1 MLNKFIKQGE
11 CSMIGLRDP
20 ELEERLENLAKSTG
34 RSKSFYVREAITEYL
49 QEREDYLLGIARLE
63 EGGKRFTLAE
73 VEKKLG
79 LDG

>member
-1 MLNKFIKQGE
+1 
-11 CSMIGLRDP
+11 MIGLRDP
-20 ELEERLENLAKSTG
+20 ELEQRLENLAKSTG
-34 RSKSFYVREAITEYL
+34 RSKSYYVREAIAEYL
-49 QEREDYLLGIARLE
+49 QAREDYLLGIARLE

>member
-1 MLNKFIKQGE
+1 
-11 CSMIGLRDP
+11 MIGLRDP
-20 ELEERLENLAKSTG
+20 ELEKRLEKLAKATG
-34 RSKSFYVREAITEYL
+34 RSKSHYVREAISEYL

-79 LDG
+79 LES